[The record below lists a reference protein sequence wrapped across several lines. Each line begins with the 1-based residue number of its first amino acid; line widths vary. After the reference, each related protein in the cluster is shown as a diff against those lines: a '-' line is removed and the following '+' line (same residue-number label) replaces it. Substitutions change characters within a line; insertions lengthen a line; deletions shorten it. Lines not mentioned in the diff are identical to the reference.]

1 MKALVTGGCGFIGQH
16 LIEKLVSSGVEV
28 SCLDINDVCATGYA
42 RVKELIGDKLVVGDV
57 CDAQILDQ
65 LVPEADIVFHLA
77 AQSHVDVSISN
88 PRASMQTNAVGTQ
101 MVASACATY
110 DRALVYCST
119 DEVYGDNEVDYPF
132 REATPLDPSS
142 PYSAGKAAGE
152 FAVRAAARSL
162 GLRRWAIT
170 RGCNAYGANQYT
182 EKLIPIAC
190 SLIQRGLPVTVHNS
204 GQQVRQWVAVEEFC
218 DGLIAV
224 GKGVLSDTID
234 HAPIYNLAGPRRLSV
249 VELILRIDQV
259 ANGRHR
265 HVRDVCTFVGDRPG
279 QDSNYNISGERA
291 LEKLGFKPVR
301 DIFSTHEIEK
311 LLLTYGPNIDLNIAD
326 YRKTNDGAAQC
337 NPLHAT

>member
-28 SCLDINDVCATGYA
+28 TCLDINDICATGYKK
-42 RVKELIGDKLVVGDV
+42 VSELIGDKLIIGDV
-57 CDAQILDQ
+57 CDAQILHQ
-65 LVPEADIVFHLA
+65 LIPSVDIVYHLA

-101 MVASACATY
+101 MVASACAMY
-110 DRALVYCST
+110 DKALVYCST
-119 DEVYGDNEVDYPF
+119 DEVYGDNELDYPYK
-132 REATPLDPSS
+132 EGTPLDPSS

-190 SLIQRGLPVTVHNS
+190 SLLQRGLPVTVHNS
-204 GQQVRQWVAVEEFC
+204 GTQIRQWVAVEEFC
-218 DGLIAV
+218 DGLIVV
-224 GKGVLSDTID
+224 GESVLSDTID
-234 HAPIYNLAGPRRLSV
+234 HYPIYNIAGPRRLSV
-249 VELILRIDQV
+249 VDLILRLDHV
-259 ANGRHR
+259 ANGKHR
-265 HVRDVCTFVGDRPG
+265 HVKEVCSFVGDRPG
-279 QDSNYNISGERA
+279 QDNNYNISGEA
-291 LEKLGFKPVR
+291 ADEKLGFKPVR

-311 LLLTYGPNIDLNIAD
+311 LLKSYGPDIELNIAD
-326 YRKTNDGAAQC
+326 YRKINDGASPC
-337 NPLHAT
+337 DPLHVT